1 MLTALARL
9 AFDARAAGREL
20 GAELDFGNPLCET
33 GGFLCEV
40 GDDSE
45 VDVSG
50 ALKVGVTIARPEL
63 VVNATV
69 FEVDALQEIVV
80 RRSRRFI
87 HDRGRIAVLVFPGTN
102 SEEETL
108 RLLRDCGGDAE
119 LVHWSRAQTFGAF
132 DAYVL
137 PGGFAYEDRIR
148 AGAVAAHDEA
158 MDVVIAAARSGKL
171 VLGICNGAQILL
183 EAGLVPG
190 TGAARRPTAAFTGN
204 APVPHFV
211 CRHVYLRLAV
221 APERCA
227 ITASLP
233 PAALIPAYAAH
244 GEGRLAASGEH
255 LAEIVAGDHLAFV
268 YAERRAA
275 PKTPPFPTGRPSAV
289 RGW

>member
-1 MLTALARL
+1 MT
-9 AFDARAAGREL
+9 
-20 GAELDFGNPLCET
+20 
-33 GGFLCEV
+33 
-40 GDDSE
+40 
-45 VDVSG
+45 
-50 ALKVGVTIARPEL
+50 
-63 VVNATV
+63 
-69 FEVDALQEIVV
+69 QM
-80 RRSRRFI
+80 
-87 HDRGRIAVLVFPGTN
+87 GRIAVLVFPGTN

-119 LVHWSRAQTFGAF
+119 LVHWSRAQTLGAF

-158 MDVVIAAARSGKL
+158 MDAVVTAARSGKL

-190 TGAARRPTAAFTGN
+190 TGTARRPTAAFTNN

-211 CRHVYLRLAV
+211 CRHVYMGLAV

-227 ITASLP
+227 ITAALP

-268 YAERRAA
+268 YADAS
-275 PKTPPFPTGRPSAV
+275 GRTEDSAV
-289 RGW
+289 PNGSALGCAGLVNVEGNVLAVMPHPERDAWNFNHLDRCEGDDVLAPSGGAALFRSFVAAVNA